1 MSIAELTLL
10 VANKLKSLNSQIAT
24 ATVNG
29 EVADVVR
36 LQSEIEITTVT
47 LNQLRSLQ

>member
-1 MSIAELTLL
+1 MSISELTVL
-10 VANKLKSLNSQIAT
+10 VANKLNALNSQIAT
-24 ATVNG
+24 ATVSG
-29 EVADVVR
+29 DVAEVVR

>member
-1 MSIAELTLL
+1 MKLDDLILL
-10 VANKLKSLNSQIAT
+10 VANKLNALNSQIAT

-29 EVADVVR
+29 EVAEVVR